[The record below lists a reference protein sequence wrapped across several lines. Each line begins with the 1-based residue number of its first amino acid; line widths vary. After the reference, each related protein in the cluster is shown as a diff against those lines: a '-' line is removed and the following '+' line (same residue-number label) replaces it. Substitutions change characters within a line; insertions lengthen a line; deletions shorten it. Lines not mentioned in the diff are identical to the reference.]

1 MLIWCLK
8 QVKDLILRFNPSIN
22 GSFFLG
28 RQNIKFTVHVILSF
42 FTSGTDADKV
52 LIRWYVIEQII
63 KDANLMCILFSF
75 KYPQIFQES

>member
-52 LIRWYVIEQII
+52 LIRW
-63 KDANLMCILFSF
+63 
-75 KYPQIFQES
+75 